1 MIKVDKHTTS
11 GELVVKANVESS
23 IGGRSEGLTSLS
35 GNVLRT
41 TVVIAQRILDLFQ
54 KRES

>member
-1 MIKVDKHTTS
+1 MTKVDKHTTS

-54 KRES
+54 KES